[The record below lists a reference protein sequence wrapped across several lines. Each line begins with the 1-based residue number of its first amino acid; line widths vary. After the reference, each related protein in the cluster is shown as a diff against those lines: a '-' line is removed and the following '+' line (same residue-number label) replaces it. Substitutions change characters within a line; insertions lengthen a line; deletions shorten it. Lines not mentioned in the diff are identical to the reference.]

1 LLSNTLSF
9 LRGAQKW
16 APLFLLFFGFKVSDG
31 NRTFSMGKMGNKMGN
46 KVKIMLFIAYF
57 DNSENLSQTAKT
69 VGFRLILAN
78 HSKFM
83 NIPVTCLL

>member
-1 LLSNTLSF
+1 MGTE
-9 LRGAQKW
+9 
-16 APLFLLFFGFKVSDG
+16 FFQWE
-31 NRTFSMGKMGNKMGN
+31 KMGNKMGN

-78 HSKFM
+78 RSKFM
-83 NIPVTCLL
+83 NIPVWCIDYRAVNG

>member
-1 LLSNTLSF
+1 
-9 LRGAQKW
+9 
-16 APLFLLFFGFKVSDG
+16 
-31 NRTFSMGKMGNKMGN
+31 MGKMGNKMGN

-78 HSKFM
+78 RSKFM

>member
-1 LLSNTLSF
+1 MGTE
-9 LRGAQKW
+9 
-16 APLFLLFFGFKVSDG
+16 FFQWE
-31 NRTFSMGKMGNKMGN
+31 KMGNKMGN

-57 DNSENLSQTAKT
+57 DNSENLSQKAKT

-78 HSKFM
+78 HSNFM